1 MKKYKSYQL
10 RSILFLFFVSLFFYT
25 PFNYSGLTP
34 ICLIISIILL
44 LTLFLKNIKIPKIN
58 LVDISLFSFLIY
70 LPINAVINIDQIF
83 LNYNHLFAYYAVII
97 LYYFTLR
104 LWIFNYLGNNFN
116 LTLNYLSIGF
126 ILICLSGIIDYVL
139 MQNWIFLHDYLPM
152 PESNTLISG
161 IINNKD
167 NYEKTIWV
175 RAKGFYTE
183 PTLLAYAI
191 ASLGPIVLQY
201 NLKYKSGYRF
211 ILILLLFVVALI
223 LSRSVTAFVAIGCA
237 LIATIILSV
246 DVIKIKNKVKQTSFL
261 LIITVLLLSA
271 ILTLFLAIYDGTGD
285 GYLTNIYNYLTHYY
299 DVLSRKL
306 FGLFNA
312 DVNSTTSN
320 STIERSERWLFTIS
334 YIFNSDKMLFGFGPG
349 FESAGGLEGGST
361 LNWWLNVIL
370 DYGILGFLIILFS
383 ILGTFYNI
391 FTNHSEMK
399 ISLFMSLIISIIYLI
414 THTGFYFPN
423 LWIILV
429 LSGIKFK

>member
-1 MKKYKSYQL
+1 M
-10 RSILFLFFVSLFFYT
+10 
-25 PFNYSGLTP
+25 
-34 ICLIISIILL
+34 
-44 LTLFLKNIKIPKIN
+44 
-58 LVDISLFSFLIY
+58 
-70 LPINAVINIDQIF
+70 
-83 LNYNHLFAYYAVII
+83 
-97 LYYFTLR
+97 
-104 LWIFNYLGNNFN
+104 
-116 LTLNYLSIGF
+116 
-126 ILICLSGIIDYVL
+126 
-139 MQNWIFLHDYLPM
+139 
-152 PESNTLISG
+152 
-161 IINNKD
+161 
-167 NYEKTIWV
+167 
-175 RAKGFYTE
+175 
-183 PTLLAYAI
+183 
-191 ASLGPIVLQY
+191 
-201 NLKYKSGYRF
+201 
-211 ILILLLFVVALI
+211 VALI

-237 LIATIILSV
+237 LIATIILSRGE
-246 DVIKIKNKVKQTSFL
+246 IFIKNKVKQTSFL

-391 FTNHSEMK
+391 FTN
-399 ISLFMSLIISIIYLI
+399 LF
-414 THTGFYFPN
+414 N
-423 LWIILV
+423 
-429 LSGIKFK
+429 